1 LQGLVVCADLAVL
14 HRDNGRMSSPDGQRD
29 SPLLM
34 NAAADGYRAA
44 AGASL
49 RLVLKRARDE
59 LRRQWTTEQPGHT
72 HPAAELVHGVR
83 REFRSGIDKIGRP
96 ERILRGA
103 DSADSGAA
111 TALMRSSTGDAH
123 E

>member
-44 AGASL
+44 
-49 RLVLKRARDE
+49 DE